1 MNLPARLKERLL
13 SILIEQMGCDGGCV
27 QAAQADS
34 LAGKGDLVELLLLRD
49 DATEDQVFRALA
61 QMSGLE
67 FRELDL
73 ESLET
78 EVVETVSREIALEHD
93 LVVIG
98 ASSNGVT
105 VALSN
110 PFNVRGVDRV
120 EEIVRRP
127 VVPVVSTPTLIA
139 EAIRTRYQ
147 ASTEIELGDP
157 SLDLRHLTDE
167 VMADPER
174 LQAVAGDNPV
184 VQVVDQV
191 FRRALEDGAS
201 DIHIEPREQ
210 KLRVRL
216 RVDGVLR
223 ELVSLPRELVS
234 SVCSRIKVLAGLN
247 IAEKRK
253 PLDGVIVLT
262 LGGGRKVELRV
273 SSLPTIYGEKIVCR
287 VFDRSRLTVELDKL
301 GFSPDILAKIK
312 EVMANPFG
320 MVYVTGPTGSGKS
333 TTLSGMLAYINSP
346 EINIVTVEDPVEYRL
361 NLVNQVHVDARSGR
375 SFADTLRAILRQ
387 DPDVVMIGET
397 RDKETAT
404 IAIQA
409 ALTGHLVL
417 STLHT
422 NTAIQAIPRLL
433 NIGVQPY
440 MIGPSLLAVL
450 AQRLVR
456 RICADC
462 IEDCEPEPAL
472 LRSMGFEELVG
483 SGRFRRGAGCD
494 TCRGTGYRGRV
505 GVHSL
510 LVVSDEVRELIY
522 KRATDSE
529 IQIAAE
535 KTNYRELWVDALRK
549 ALQGITSLDEVM
561 RVTSQV

>member
-1 MNLPARLKERLL
+1 MNLPARLKDRLIK
-13 SILIEQMGCDGGCV
+13 ILIEQMGCPGDRIKE
-27 QAAQADS
+27 AQTES
-34 LAGKGDLVELLLLRD
+34 LAGKGDLIELILLRK
-49 DATEDQVFRALA
+49 DATEEQVFRALA

-67 FRELDL
+67 FREFDPKALD
-73 ESLET
+73 S
-78 EVVETVSREIALEHD
+78 EVVETISKEVALEHD

-98 ASSNGVT
+98 ASANGVT

-127 VVPVVSTPTLIA
+127 VLPVVSTPSRIR
-139 EAIRTRYQ
+139 EAIQ
-147 ASTEIELGDP
+147 ACYEPSAEIELGDP
-157 SLDLRHLTDE
+157 TLDLRHLTDE
-167 VMADPER
+167 VLADPDR
-174 LQAVAGDNPV
+174 LQAVAGENPI

-201 DIHIEPREQ
+201 DIHIEPREL

-216 RVDGVLR
+216 RVDGVLQ
-223 ELVSLPRELVS
+223 ELVSLPRELIS
-234 SVCSRIKVLAGLN
+234 PVCSRIKVLAGLN

-287 VFDRSRLTVELDKL
+287 VFDRSRQSIELDKL
-301 GFSPDILAKIK
+301 GFSPDILSGIK
-312 EVMANPFG
+312 QILASPYG

-333 TTLSGMLAYINSP
+333 TTLSGMLSYINSS

-361 NLVNQVHVDARSGR
+361 QLVNQVHVDARSGR
-375 SFADTLRAILRQ
+375 SFADSLRAILRQ

-397 RDKETAT
+397 RDQETAT

-433 NIGVQPY
+433 NIGVQPFL
-440 MIGPSLLAVL
+440 IGPSLLAVL

-456 RICADC
+456 KVCTECA
-462 IEDCEPEPAL
+462 EVMEPDPGL
-472 LRSMGFEELVG
+472 LESMGFEELIG
-483 SGRFRRGAGCD
+483 SGKFRSGPGCD
-494 TCRGTGYRGRV
+494 HCRGTGYRGRI

-510 LVVSDEVRELIY
+510 LLVVEEIRELIY
-522 KRATDSE
+522 KRATDAE
-529 IQIAAE
+529 IQEAAE
-535 KTNYRELWVDALRK
+535 RHGHRELWVDAMRK
-549 ALQGITSLDEVM
+549 ALLGLTSIDEVM